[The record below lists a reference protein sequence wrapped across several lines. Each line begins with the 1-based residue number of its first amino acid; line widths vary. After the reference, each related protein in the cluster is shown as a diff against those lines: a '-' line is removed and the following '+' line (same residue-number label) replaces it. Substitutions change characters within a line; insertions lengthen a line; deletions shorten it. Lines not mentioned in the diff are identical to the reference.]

1 MEVRKTENIDI
12 KIPLGEIE
20 IAIIDRLK
28 LLDICQPGDLIDS
41 IKHTITDGH
50 YRSCDIKLIRSTK
63 QNG

>member
-12 KIPLGEIE
+12 KILLAEIE

-41 IKHTITDGH
+41 IRHTITNGE
-50 YRSCDIKLIRSTK
+50 YKRCDVKLIRNNRKS
-63 QNG
+63 G